1 MLITLTACGKNKS
14 TAISAPINYVPNC
27 YDPQIAEGLELET
40 ILNNCFEGLV
50 RIDASGNIQKAAA
63 QAWTVSPDGLIYTFA
78 LRDDAKWY
86 VPKSA
91 TKALGEDFVKSL
103 DTRVTAE
110 DFAYG
115 IMRVL
120 DKNTG
125 SPYAYMLD
133 AVNRAYATDDVTLVI
148 ELKKPFEGL
157 LTTLA
162 LPICMPCKEAFFLE
176 TAGRYG
182 LSTSLLLSN
191 GPFYLGLF
199 DEDIGAVTLKKNP
212 DYKGS
217 YRALSDTI
225 RLFVPD
231 EEKPREFSIRTASR
245 EETKDLG
252 TEYKVSHYKNAVKA
266 FCFNCSNETLNTFRS
281 IRLAFA
287 HSTDIDALVGK
298 GISRA
303 EGVIPS
309 ACLLQ
314 AGSSYRAN
322 ANVLR
327 GPEYDLGKAD
337 EIYRALK
344 ERNEA
349 QEIPDDLTLNLKLV
363 CLESD
368 LDSVKTIMQGW
379 QKTFGV
385 ALTLTFES
393 FVTQEELDSVINKGD
408 YDIAYTTIVTSDF
421 LASEYLKNF
430 TSDSAKN
437 IINLQNPEFDK
448 LVNSALNSED
458 SDKLTEILVECENY
472 LLNNAYIIPTVSR
485 DTYIVQNETAADVTV
500 RPSGSVYAFYK

>member
-1 MLITLTACGKNKS
+1 
-14 TAISAPINYVPNC
+14 
-27 YDPQIAEGLELET
+27 
-40 ILNNCFEGLV
+40 
-50 RIDASGNIQKAAA
+50 
-63 QAWTVSPDGLIYTFA
+63 
-78 LRDDAKWY
+78 
-86 VPKSA
+86 
-91 TKALGEDFVKSL
+91 
-103 DTRVTAE
+103 
-110 DFAYG
+110 
-115 IMRVL
+115 
-120 DKNTG
+120 
-125 SPYAYMLD
+125 
-133 AVNRAYATDDVTLVI
+133 
-148 ELKKPFEGL
+148 
-157 LTTLA
+157 
-162 LPICMPCKEAFFLE
+162 
-176 TAGRYG
+176 
-182 LSTSLLLSN
+182 
-191 GPFYLGLF
+191 
-199 DEDIGAVTLKKNP
+199 
-212 DYKGS
+212 
-217 YRALSDTI
+217 
-225 RLFVPD
+225 
-231 EEKPREFSIRTASR
+231 
-245 EETKDLG
+245 
-252 TEYKVSHYKNAVKA
+252 
-266 FCFNCSNETLNTFRS
+266 
-281 IRLAFA
+281 AFA

-314 AGSSYRAN
+314 AGTSYRAN

-327 GPEYDLGKAD
+327 GPEYDLSKAD

-393 FVTQEELDSVINKGD
+393 FATQEELDSVINKGD

-448 LVNSALNSED
+448 LVNSALGSED
-458 SDKLTEILVECENY
+458 SDKLTDILVECENY
-472 LLNNAYIIPTVSR
+472 LLNNAYLIPTVSR
-485 DTYIVQNETAADVTV
+485 DTYIVQDETAADVTV